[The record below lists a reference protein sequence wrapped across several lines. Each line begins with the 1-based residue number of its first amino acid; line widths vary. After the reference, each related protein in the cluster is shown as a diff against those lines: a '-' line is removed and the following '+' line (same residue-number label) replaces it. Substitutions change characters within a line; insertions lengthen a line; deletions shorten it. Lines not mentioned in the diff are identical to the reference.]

1 MKDRLQ
7 NALDMACGMAPPSRD
22 PEEAAFEAWW
32 KTEQLRAWR
41 ESRCHI
47 DRGPEP
53 TPAWASAFKP
63 HAGRAWMARA
73 AKETQAAGY
82 TKHALVDAARRAVTC
97 MDGMLRNGEWYEAQ
111 KIRDELDAATRP
123 GVSDSET
130 IYRMNHALCDFAV
143 RWVLDGDYL
152 RCKKC
157 KRPHIASAI
166 DRPFEHAEGCK
177 LAATAE
183 EFPWQSLLRILRP
196 IYQGKAPETLKP
208 LTPFERTNVLRAVE
222 KNCPYPTREA
232 VAFDQGMR
240 ACEAAHGIKSRE

>member
-22 PEEAAFEAWW
+22 PEMEAFEAHW
-32 KTEQLRAWR
+32 KTEQLRTWR
-41 ESRCHI
+41 ESRCHL

-53 TPAWASAFKP
+53 TPGWSAAFKP
-63 HAGRAWMARA
+63 HARLAWMARA

-82 TKHALVDAARRAVTC
+82 TKHALVDAARPAAP
-97 MDGMLRNGEWYEAQ
+97 DQEA
-111 KIRDELDAATRP
+111 EH
-123 GVSDSET
+123 
-130 IYRMNHALCDFAV
+130 RMNNELCGFAM

-166 DRPFEHAEGCK
+166 DRPFEHAAGCN
-177 LAATAE
+177 LAGTAE

-208 LTPFERTNVLRAVE
+208 LTPFERTNVLRAVG
-222 KNCPYPTREA
+222 KNNPYSTREA
-232 VAFDQGMR
+232 VAFYQGMR
-240 ACEAAHGIKSRE
+240 ACEAAHGIKPRE